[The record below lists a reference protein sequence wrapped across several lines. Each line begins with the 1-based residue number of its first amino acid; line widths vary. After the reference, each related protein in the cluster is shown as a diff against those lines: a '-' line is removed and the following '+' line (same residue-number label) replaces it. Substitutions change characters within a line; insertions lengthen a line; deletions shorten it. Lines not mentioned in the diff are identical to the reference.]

1 MYLPDVP
8 EIYLGDTGVTR
19 MYLGTDEVWPCPNG
33 LCPERMIT
41 YRWVD
46 SGGTPLA
53 VQDPLDYNYWFDE
66 YGRGDY
72 YPWSRWFKTTE
83 GYEEP
88 IYDDNGIMI
97 WDNPLLE
104 VQGTFT
110 QYVNSQSY
118 PGPYLEVNFPDTIE
132 SLHCAFF
139 ECTPLKN
146 CNIPANCRDLT
157 ATFQHCHFL
166 ESASVPE
173 GLTEL
178 LNDPF
183 FACTRLSYLHLPSTL
198 SYVGSPVIAQCYALE
213 EIDFGGT
220 MAQFMAIDGVE
231 YFNPPFVVRELK
243 RIVCTDGIITVP
255 FGYTQYDYIAPTGTT
270 YGNNL
275 IFVNKQCTTGFSVN
289 AEFRLLAYVGGSFL
303 GFTSTS
309 DQDDYRLIY
318 PSNRQLHFDFGAQRI
333 SRTYS
338 VADDLI
344 GQDLNWRIR
353 NYNIEDLSTPA
364 PYEYVLTGTT
374 QTYAPNLVQ
383 YRINVGSARIY
394 RIEMYDIVDR
404 QRTLQVDL
412 IPVTRNSDGTPGL
425 YDRIGGGFY
434 TAQDPTAIGAFN
446 IE

>member
-1 MYLPDVP
+1 MLLPDVP

-19 MYLGTDEVWPCPNG
+19 MYLGSDEVWPCPG
-33 LCPERMIT
+33 GMCPERMLT

-53 VQDPLDYNYWFDE
+53 VQYPLDYNYWFDE

-88 IYDDNGIMI
+88 IYDDNGIML
-97 WDNPLLE
+97 WENPILE

-166 ESASVPE
+166 ESISVPE
-173 GLTEL
+173 GVTEL
-178 LNDPF
+178 IDWTF

-198 SYVGSPVIAQCYALE
+198 SYVDSPVIAQCYALE

-231 YFNPPFVVRELK
+231 YFNAPFAVTELK

-270 YGNNL
+270 YGNDY
-275 IFVNKQCTTGFSVN
+275 ITINKQCTTGFS
-289 AEFRLLAYVGGSFL
+289 AEAKFRMLANTSSIFL
-303 GFTSTS
+303 GFLHTS
-309 DQDDYRLIY
+309 DSSDYRIFYSYIGGGTLY
-318 PSNRQLHFDFGAQRI
+318 FDFGSNRI
-333 SRTYS
+333 QKRLSG
-338 VADDLI
+338 DDSPI
-344 GQDLNWRIR
+344 NKDLDWRIY
-353 NYNIEDLSTPA
+353 NYGVWDNDTDEAI
-364 PYEYVLTGTT
+364 VTGTT
-374 QTYAPNLVQ
+374 QTTAPGLVQ
-383 YRINVGSARIY
+383 YVINVGSGRIY
-394 RIEMYDIVDR
+394 GVEMYDMVDA
-404 QRTLQVDL
+404 QRTRQLDL
-412 IPVTRNSDGTPGL
+412 IPVKRNSDGIAGL

-434 TAQDPTAIGAFN
+434 TVSNPSTIGAFN
-446 IE
+446 NE